1 MEFSV
6 GEMTRRL
13 DTVRSRMAAAGVDC
27 MLITGT
33 ENFSYFVGVPIS
45 LYQSRRP
52 WAALIPVEADP
63 VAIMRGPESGPLAIT
78 LRQNGFFPT
87 VEGYPFPVSTELPRR
102 IADLVKRFK
111 TKRLACE
118 LGLEMRLGLPL
129 ADFNTLLGLLPGVE
143 IVDAADII
151 WSLRM
156 TKSPEEVARMR
167 RACEITGNS
176 RQEVFRQVR
185 RGMTEGDVADLWAD
199 LMHKAGAE
207 RPSFIYI
214 NTGPIPDLLPSR
226 TKTLQPGE
234 TLWLDGG
241 VYVGGYTCDFSRVAT
256 LGPPSPRQIQLHRD
270 TVEVV
275 SLIFEKIRP
284 GAVLAD
290 LARLVTQEMQRRGYV
305 SKSSTHGG
313 IAGHGMGQ
321 LINEPPLI
329 APWNEMV
336 ISEGLLLGVELGPV
350 QPEGMFTWEH
360 LVHVTRTGY
369 DLLTTEPST
378 LVVIEDF

>member
-27 MLITGT
+27 LLVTGT

-52 WAALIPVEADP
+52 WAALIPVEAEP
-63 VAIMRGPESGPLAIT
+63 VAVMRGPSPSALT
-78 LRQNGFFPT
+78 LERNGFFRA
-87 VEGYPFPVSTELPRR
+87 VETYGFPVSTELPRR

-143 IVDAADII
+143 IVDAAEII

-199 LMHKAGAE
+199 LMHQAGAE

-270 TVEVV
+270 TVE
-275 SLIFEKIRP
+275 IFDLVFERIRP
-284 GAVLAD
+284 GVPVRD
-290 LARLVTQEMQRRGYV
+290 LAGLVSGEMTRRGYLGKASV
-305 SKSSTHGG
+305 GG
-313 IAGHGMGQ
+313 AVAGHSMGM

-329 APWNEMV
+329 APWSDLV
-336 ISEGLLLGVELGPV
+336 LTEGLVIGVEFGPT
-350 QPEGMFTWEH
+350 QPEGFFVFEQLLQITA
-360 LVHVTRTGY
+360 TGY
-369 DLLTTEPST
+369 DLLTPEPTT
-378 LVVIEDF
+378 LVTLDDF